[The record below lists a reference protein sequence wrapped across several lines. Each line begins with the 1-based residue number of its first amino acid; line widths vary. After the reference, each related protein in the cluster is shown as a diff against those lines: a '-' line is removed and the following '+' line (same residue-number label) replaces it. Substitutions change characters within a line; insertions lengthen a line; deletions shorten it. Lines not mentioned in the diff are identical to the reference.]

1 MQTETKKYTYEDYQ
15 KLPEGPAYQLI
26 NGELI
31 ISPSPNVYHQKVSY
45 NLIILLNKFIEKD
58 KTGTVLYSP
67 IDVYFGEFETYQPDI
82 IFIFKERDSIIKE
95 KRIEGAPD
103 IVIEILSESN
113 AYYDLKHKKN
123 IYEKFGVKEYW
134 IVDPMD
140 RSLEIYVNKENVFT
154 LFDKKQTKG
163 EVKSKILSKLNME
176 VEDIFG
182 KV

>member
-15 KLPEGPAYQLI
+15 KLPEGSAYQLI

-31 ISPSPNVYHQKVSY
+31 MSPSPNIYHQKISY
-45 NLIILLNKFIEKD
+45 NIIILLNKFIEKD
-58 KTGTVLYSP
+58 KTGIILYSP
-67 IDVYFGEFETYQPDI
+67 IDVHFGEFETYQPDI
-82 IFIFKERDSIIKE
+82 VFISKEREDIIKE

-103 IVIEILSESN
+103 LVIEILSENN

-140 RSLEIYVNKENVFT
+140 KSLEVYVNEGNEFT

-163 EVKSKILSKLNME
+163 EIKSKFLSKLIME
-176 VEDIFG
+176 VEEIFG
-182 KV
+182 KT